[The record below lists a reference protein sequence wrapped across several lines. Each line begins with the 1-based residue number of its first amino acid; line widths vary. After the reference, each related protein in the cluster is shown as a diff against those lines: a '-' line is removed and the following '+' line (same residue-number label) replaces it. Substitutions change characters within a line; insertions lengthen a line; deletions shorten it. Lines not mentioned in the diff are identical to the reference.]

1 MGRDRDRDRDQG
13 RPVEPGGAR
22 AHGNDP
28 DAVEINRE
36 GGRDA
41 GRLGPNIDS
50 EGRDM
55 DDPRGDDGPRSV
67 GRAREE
73 RTESRDETRGTS
85 RDDSREGR
93 GQQDAQR
100 RRDDSDRNNDSRRNN
115 DSDRGTSW
123 TSVIFGLLAALGAS
137 LILSGIVGGIVAA
150 ILGALGVGGGAEG
163 GTAALIG
170 LLLTLF
176 LAFLIGGYVA
186 GRLASRSGV
195 KHGLFVPLLLLILT
209 ILLAIIGG
217 LVGFSLIDNLSGVTL
232 PPVPAVPGGVQ
243 QEAPQNLGSILTVS
257 GILALLVPFIGGA
270 IGGAWGA
277 KTGRNRP

>member
-1 MGRDRDRDRDQG
+1 MGRGRDRDRDQG
-13 RPVEPGGAR
+13 RPVDPEEAR

-41 GRLGPNIDS
+41 GRLGPNIDAD
-50 EGRDM
+50 GRDM
-55 DDPRGDDGPRSV
+55 DNPQYDTGPGRS
-67 GRAREE
+67 GMDRETRA
-73 RTESRDETRGTS
+73 ESR
-85 RDDSREGR
+85 RDYRERR
-93 GQQDAQR
+93 GQQEDAR
-100 RRDDSDRNNDSRRNN
+100 RRGDGGRNSDDE
-115 DSDRGTSW
+115 RGTSW
-123 TSVIFGLLAALGAS
+123 VSVIFGLLAALGAA

-150 ILGALGVGGGAEG
+150 ILGVLGLGGGAEG
-163 GTAALIG
+163 GTAALVG
-170 LLLTLF
+170 TLLTLL

-186 GRLASRSGV
+186 GRMASRSGV

-209 ILLAIIGG
+209 ILLGIIGA

-232 PPVPAVPGGVQ
+232 PPVPAIPGAAQ
-243 QEAPQNLGSILTVS
+243 QEAPQNLGTILTVS

-277 KTGRNRP
+277 KTGQNRPL